1 MKKSSSKPKVI
12 VEEEKKSEESPTRRS
27 SRTSPAAAVKESKRK
42 VICFYRE
49 RDEWGEFSNFLIA
62 PIQIDGKLWPSTE
75 HYFQA
80 MKFPTRPD
88 Y

>member
-1 MKKSSSKPKVI
+1 MKKSASKPKVI
-12 VEEEKKSEESPTRRS
+12 AEEEKKSEESPTRWS
-27 SRTSPAAAVKESKRK
+27 SRTSAAAVKESKRK
-42 VICFYRE
+42 VVCFYRE